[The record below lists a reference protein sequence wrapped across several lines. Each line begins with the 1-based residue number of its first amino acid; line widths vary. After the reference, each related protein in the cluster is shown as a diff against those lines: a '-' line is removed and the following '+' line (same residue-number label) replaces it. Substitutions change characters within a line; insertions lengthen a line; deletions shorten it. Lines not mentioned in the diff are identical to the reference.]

1 MSHLSMISA
10 SPHVRSSQSHLG
22 SGVLAPG
29 LRWAR
34 EWTVNVFK
42 ISKRLW
48 WKMLRCVIF
57 VQILVTF
64 GHSRRAQQKDK
75 SEHEQY
81 CFSNVSLLPRFFP
94 QAPRMSK
101 CHQNLHE
108 HHLPTHL
115 SPQYFLI
122 YFNCFD
128 NLNTFTIHSGSS
140 EPEANTLLSHLLINF
155 LRESTISYVT
165 LVAVGRIIY

>member
-1 MSHLSMISA
+1 MTPLNSKITKNRKKHPVIFLQA
-10 SPHVRSSQSHLG
+10 
-22 SGVLAPG
+22 
-29 LRWAR
+29 RWASVWCSCKFGDIWTFETR
-34 EWTVNVFK
+34 AAKRQIRAWTVLFFK
-42 ISKRLW
+42 
-48 WKMLRCVIF
+48 
-57 VQILVTF
+57 
-64 GHSRRAQQKDK
+64 
-75 SEHEQY
+75 
-81 CFSNVSLLPRFFP
+81 CFSLTSFFP
-94 QAPRMSK
+94 TSSSNVQ

-108 HHLPTHL
+108 HHLPRHL
-115 SPQYFLI
+115 SPQCFLI